1 MKDSIDKGQF
11 NCDKLF
17 NLRFRKFKQSE
28 TGTLVNRDLISKLI
42 IILSVRETFFI
53 LVIKSWVL
61 IRCAPDIE
69 FKQGDNRLAIYLAS
83 S

>member
-1 MKDSIDKGQF
+1 MVHNSINSMKDSIDKGQF

-53 LVIKSWVL
+53 
-61 IRCAPDIE
+61 
-69 FKQGDNRLAIYLAS
+69 
-83 S
+83 